1 MVTAHKSSV
10 MLLSL
15 FLQVVEVVRYLLFSD
30 RKKYPIKRGGMCAL
44 RYHKEKCTMG
54 CSRKKSAHPRR
65 MGFWKFWWEGGQ
77 RPWKS
82 RQEVGG
88 KAKLEK
94 VFCRGHFNQ

>member
-44 RYHKEKCTMG
+44 RYHKEKCTIWVVPEKNPHTPDG
-54 CSRKKSAHPRR
+54 WDSGNSGGREVKDPGNPGRR
-65 MGFWKFWWEGGQ
+65 WGG
-77 RPWKS
+77 R
-82 RQEVGG
+82 
-88 KAKLEK
+88 L
-94 VFCRGHFNQ
+94 N